1 MSHSHMSAGGMT
13 GQAQPYGNGT
23 HVHILPNG
31 AYTQPAP
38 DSKNH
43 THSIAGQDKSK
54 TSPPVD

>member
-1 MSHSHMSAGGMT
+1 MTVGGMT